1 MKILFSVILLSLLT
15 FTAQAESHT
24 IRLVTPWAVG
34 GGTDIVTRQL
44 AEGLEKIMTVKI
56 IVENRSGANGII
68 AADYVIRS
76 ADKNIFLVD
85 QANLYM
91 NYHLVKGGIGFNPYT
106 DLIPVAHLA
115 EQHTIL
121 VVRSSLPVKNLGEL
135 ISLARRQPEVLTY
148 GHGGAGHPNYITM
161 KILQQY
167 GKISFN
173 EIGYKTTVVAGIDL
187 AGGQIDI
194 INSNV
199 AAILPHIKSG
209 KVRAIAKLHETAV
222 IKEIPGLEPTNKYIP
237 KLNQAS
243 NLAIFAPA
251 GIDKNLLERMYQNVN
266 LVVDSKEFQTK
277 LESLGIVARRMSR
290 EELKTKIES
299 NIRIWKIVLGKEL
312 VN

>member
-1 MKILFSVILLSLLT
+1 MKILFSMILLSLLT
-15 FTAQAESHT
+15 FTVRAQSHT

-34 GGTDIVTRQL
+34 GSTDIVTRQL

-68 AADYVIRS
+68 ASDYVIRS
-76 ADKNIFLVD
+76 TDKNIFLVD
-85 QANLYM
+85 QTNLYL

-115 EQHTIL
+115 EQHTLL
-121 VVRSSLPVKNLGEL
+121 VVHSSLPVKDLGEL
-135 ISLARRQPEVLTY
+135 ISLARKQPGMLTY
-148 GHGGAGHPNYITM
+148 GHAGVGSPNYINM

-173 EIGYKTTVVAGIDL
+173 EIGYKTTLAAGIDL

-194 INSNV
+194 TNSNV
-199 AAILPHIKSG
+199 VAILPHIKSG
-209 KVRAIAKLHETAV
+209 KVRVIAKLHENAV
-222 IKEIPGLEPTNKYIP
+222 IKEIPGLESTNKYITE
-237 KLNQAS
+237 LNGATNS
-243 NLAIFAPA
+243 AIFAPA

-277 LESLGIVARRMSR
+277 LESVGMVARRMSR
-290 EELKTKIES
+290 EELKTNIES